1 MTNSIK
7 PDYQIDLAY
16 SMICVVPYVGS
27 WFPAPKENHICGQG
41 IRVQFT
47 MVHMN
52 PSPLDREKDSANG
65 ALPALASHHLKGS
78 DVSGSIS
85 KTLTRTNQG
94 LQNELLGL
102 LESFITAKAATTRE
116 HSRREKRR

>member
-1 MTNSIK
+1 
-7 PDYQIDLAY
+7 
-16 SMICVVPYVGS
+16 
-27 WFPAPKENHICGQG
+27 
-41 IRVQFT
+41 
-47 MVHMN
+47 MN
-52 PSPLDREKDSANG
+52 PSPLGREKDSANG

-94 LQNELLGL
+94 LQNELGL